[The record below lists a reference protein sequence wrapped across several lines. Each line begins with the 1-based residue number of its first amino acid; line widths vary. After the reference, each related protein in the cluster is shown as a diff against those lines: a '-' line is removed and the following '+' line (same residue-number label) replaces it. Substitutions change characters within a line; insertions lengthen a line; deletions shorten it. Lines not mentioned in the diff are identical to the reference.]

1 MDTYI
6 IYYFVSSYLINLAV
20 LPLHC
25 LVMFCMD
32 KEYDLHTCPELL
44 LTCWLFSPLC
54 LILEI
59 LIPVIKVVF
68 TVLDN
73 IFKTMSGLLINFLGE
88 SKYKTPV
95 GWRCLSRN
103 DYHDI
108 MFGNNKINNVDDN
121 IYVKHGNKWVS
132 YNDYMGGP

>member
-6 IYYFVSSYLINLAV
+6 LYYLISSYLINLAV

-32 KEYDLHTCPELL
+32 KEYDLHTCPDLL
-44 LTCWLFSPLC
+44 LALWLFSPLC

-68 TVLDN
+68 TILDN

-88 SKYKTPV
+88 SKYKINYKPITKEEYY
-95 GWRCLSRN
+95 N
-103 DYHDI
+103 I
-108 MFGNNKINNVDDN
+108 MFGNNKVNNVNDDV
-121 IYVKHGNKWVS
+121 YVKHGNKWIS
-132 YNDYMGGP
+132 YDEYRNGAK

>member
-1 MDTYI
+1 MITPT
-6 IYYFVSSYLINLAV
+6 YYFVSSYLINLAV

-54 LILEI
+54 LLLEI
-59 LIPVIKVVF
+59 GVPIIKIVF

-73 IFKTMSGLLINFLGE
+73 MFQTISKILTHFLGE
-88 SKYKTPV
+88 SSKEPTYKPITKEEYYNV
-95 GWRCLSRN
+95 
-103 DYHDI
+103 
-108 MFGNNKINNVDDN
+108 MFGNNKVNNVDDN
-121 IYVKHGNKWVS
+121 IYVKHGNKWLS
-132 YNDYMGGP
+132 YNDYMGEP